1 MECMCGGEVCMQ
13 VLTELYQDNAEHMY
27 CYIKT
32 QGHSS
37 NTEKST
43 SFIVD
48 SKEKVSEKI
57 ALLK

>member
-1 MECMCGGEVCMQ
+1 MGGEVCMQ

-48 SKEKVSEKI
+48 SKEKVSIKI
-57 ALLK
+57 ALPK

>member
-1 MECMCGGEVCMQ
+1 MWGGEECMQ

-32 QGHSS
+32 QGHSC
-37 NTEKST
+37 NTEKSI

-48 SKEKVSEKI
+48 SKEKVSKKI
-57 ALLK
+57 SLPK